1 MADKRKLQGTTSAW
15 LLCDV
20 FLACILCRTSFSYA
34 TCIMSGEIDRCLKKV
49 QEGVETFEDIWQKV
63 FGKVTS
69 QKVPTRCYSE
79 HVELTLGQFVP
90 F

>member
-1 MADKRKLQGTTSAW
+1 
-15 LLCDV
+15 
-20 FLACILCRTSFSYA
+20 
-34 TCIMSGEIDRCLKKV
+34 MSGEIDRCLKKV